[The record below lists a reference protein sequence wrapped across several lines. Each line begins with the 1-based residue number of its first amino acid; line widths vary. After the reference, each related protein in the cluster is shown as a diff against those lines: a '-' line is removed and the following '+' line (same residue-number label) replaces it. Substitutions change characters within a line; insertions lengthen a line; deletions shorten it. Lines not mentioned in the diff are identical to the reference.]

1 MSAFARDDQGR
12 LCAGGMPLGDIAA
25 SHGSPLYVYSG
36 DGIRDD
42 YRRFA
47 AAVAPVD
54 GSVHFALKANSAL
67 GVIGLLARHGA
78 GADIVSGGEM
88 ARALAAGIPAEKI
101 VFSGVGKSA
110 EEIGA
115 ALDAGI
121 GQINA
126 ESPQEVEAISQIAAA
141 RGVQAP
147 VALRVN
153 VDVAPKTHAKISTGQ
168 RSTKFGVSTSQNE
181 AAGLYRKMAADPHI
195 RPAGLAVHI
204 GSQIMELNP
213 FERAYSALLS
223 FGTALRDGGLEVP
236 VLDLGGGIGVDYQD
250 GMPTDF
256 TAYGE
261 LVSRL
266 FADSG
271 FRLGFEPGRSIVA
284 NNGVLLTRVIYVKD
298 GDNKRFAIV
307 DGAMNDLLRPTLYE
321 AHHDIRPVGPEG
333 AIEGPA
339 DIVGPVCET
348 GDYLGLDRMMPSL
361 AAGDCLAVMSSGAY
375 GAVMA
380 SSYNTRPPAG
390 EVMVLDGKSI
400 SCGVGATSPNFLPK
414 KSSPTSVRD
423 RGSEGAAGDRI
434 GAHRHRHRRLEPFTK
449 NNLGEKFAG
458 HRRTDHAV
466 VGLYDVAA
474 KRITACRQDRHLE
487 RRRVRID
494 CRPVHQLAAQ
504 PQCVTGI
511 IGLQIDNLQLVC
523 LRLHRQ
529 PRLVEH
535 ADQARHIGRD
545 RGPLCHRTDGNTE
558 NHYEDDQR
566 RQHSADG
573 TPHFTG
579 IRFGHQHR
587 RFSLPDMRADRT
599 AHRLA
604 AVANTFAVDA
614 KHGLAIRA
622 GEKHRPCVVSW

>member
-204 GSQIMELNP
+204 GSQILELDP

-223 FGTALRDGGLEVP
+223 FGTALLDEGLEVP

-250 GMPTDF
+250 GTPTDF

-271 FRLGFEPGRSIVA
+271 FQLGFEPGRSIVA

-307 DGAMNDLLRPTLYE
+307 DAAMNDLLRPTLYE
-321 AHHDIRPVGPEG
+321 AHHDIRPVAPEG

-361 AAGDCLAVMSSGAY
+361 AAGDCLAVMSAGAY

-390 EVMVLDGKSI
+390 EVMVLDGEVHI
-400 SCGVGATSPNFLPK
+400 L
-414 KSSPTSVRD
+414 
-423 RGSEGAAGDRI
+423 
-434 GAHRHRHRRLEPFTK
+434 RR
-449 NNLGEKFAG
+449 
-458 HRRTDHAV
+458 RR
-466 VGLYDVAA
+466 DVAE
-474 KRITACRQDRHLE
+474 L
-487 RRRVRID
+487 
-494 CRPVHQLAAQ
+494 LAEE
-504 PQCVTGI
+504 I
-511 IGLQIDNLQLVC
+511 IPD
-523 LRLHRQ
+523 
-529 PRLVEH
+529 
-535 ADQARHIGRD
+535 
-545 RGPLCHRTDGNTE
+545 
-558 NHYEDDQR
+558 
-566 RQHSADG
+566 
-573 TPHFTG
+573 
-579 IRFGHQHR
+579 FG
-587 RFSLPDMRADRT
+587 
-599 AHRLA
+599 
-604 AVANTFAVDA
+604 
-614 KHGLAIRA
+614 
-622 GEKHRPCVVSW
+622 

>member
-12 LCAGGMPLGDIAA
+12 LCAGGMSLGDIAA

-36 DGIRDD
+36 NGILDD

-54 GSVHFALKANSAL
+54 GSVHFALKANSTL
-67 GVIGLLARHGA
+67 GVIGLLAQHGA

-153 VDVAPKTHAKISTGQ
+153 VDVAPKTNAKISTGQ

-181 AAGLYRKMAADPHI
+181 AAGLYRKMAADPNI

-204 GSQIMELNP
+204 GSQIMELDP

-223 FGTALRDGGLEVP
+223 FGTVLRDEGLEVP

-250 GMPTDF
+250 GTPTDF

-307 DGAMNDLLRPTLYE
+307 DAAMNDLLRPTLYE

-361 AAGDCLAVMSSGAY
+361 AAGDCLAVMSAGAY

-390 EVMVLDGKSI
+390 EVMVLDGEVHI
-400 SCGVGATSPNFLPK
+400 L
-414 KSSPTSVRD
+414 
-423 RGSEGAAGDRI
+423 
-434 GAHRHRHRRLEPFTK
+434 RR
-449 NNLGEKFAG
+449 
-458 HRRTDHAV
+458 RR
-466 VGLYDVAA
+466 DVAE
-474 KRITACRQDRHLE
+474 L
-487 RRRVRID
+487 
-494 CRPVHQLAAQ
+494 LAEE
-504 PQCVTGI
+504 I
-511 IGLQIDNLQLVC
+511 I
-523 LRLHRQ
+523 
-529 PRLVEH
+529 PE
-535 ADQARHIGRD
+535 
-545 RGPLCHRTDGNTE
+545 
-558 NHYEDDQR
+558 
-566 RQHSADG
+566 
-573 TPHFTG
+573 
-579 IRFGHQHR
+579 FG
-587 RFSLPDMRADRT
+587 
-599 AHRLA
+599 
-604 AVANTFAVDA
+604 
-614 KHGLAIRA
+614 
-622 GEKHRPCVVSW
+622 

>member
-47 AAVAPVD
+47 AAVALVD

-181 AAGLYRKMAADPHI
+181 AADLYRKMAADPHI

-204 GSQIMELNP
+204 GSQILELDP

-223 FGTALRDGGLEVP
+223 FGTALRDEGLEVP

-250 GMPTDF
+250 GTPTDF

-271 FRLGFEPGRSIVA
+271 FQLGFEPGRSIVA

-307 DGAMNDLLRPTLYE
+307 DAAMNDLLRPTLYE

-361 AAGDCLAVMSSGAY
+361 AAGDCLAVMSAGAY

-390 EVMVLDGKSI
+390 EVMVLDGEVHI
-400 SCGVGATSPNFLPK
+400 L
-414 KSSPTSVRD
+414 
-423 RGSEGAAGDRI
+423 
-434 GAHRHRHRRLEPFTK
+434 RR
-449 NNLGEKFAG
+449 
-458 HRRTDHAV
+458 RR
-466 VGLYDVAA
+466 DVAE
-474 KRITACRQDRHLE
+474 L
-487 RRRVRID
+487 
-494 CRPVHQLAAQ
+494 LAEE
-504 PQCVTGI
+504 I
-511 IGLQIDNLQLVC
+511 IPD
-523 LRLHRQ
+523 
-529 PRLVEH
+529 
-535 ADQARHIGRD
+535 
-545 RGPLCHRTDGNTE
+545 
-558 NHYEDDQR
+558 
-566 RQHSADG
+566 
-573 TPHFTG
+573 
-579 IRFGHQHR
+579 FG
-587 RFSLPDMRADRT
+587 
-599 AHRLA
+599 
-604 AVANTFAVDA
+604 
-614 KHGLAIRA
+614 
-622 GEKHRPCVVSW
+622 

>member
-1 MSAFARDDQGR
+1 MSAFVRDDQGR

-25 SHGSPLYVYSG
+25 NHGSPLYVYSG

-54 GSVHFALKANSAL
+54 GSVHFALKANSAI

-88 ARALAAGIPAEKI
+88 ARALAAGIPAERI

-153 VDVAPKTHAKISTGQ
+153 VDVAPKTNAKISTGQ

-181 AAGLYRKMAADPHI
+181 AADLYRKMAADPHI

-204 GSQIMELNP
+204 GSQIIDLDP

-223 FGTALRDGGLEVP
+223 FGISLRDEGLGVP
-236 VLDLGGGIGVDYQD
+236 VLDLGGGIGVDYQN
-250 GMPTDF
+250 GTPTDF
-256 TAYGE
+256 TAYGK

-266 FADSG
+266 FAGSS
-271 FRLGFEPGRSIVA
+271 FQLGFEPGRSIVA

-298 GDNKRFAIV
+298 GDNKRFVIV
-307 DGAMNDLLRPTLYE
+307 DAGMNDLLRPTLYE
-321 AHHDIRPVGPEG
+321 AHHNIRPVGREG
-333 AIEGPA
+333 AIEGLA

-348 GDYLGLDRMMPSL
+348 GDYLGLDKMMPSL
-361 AAGDCLAVMSSGAY
+361 AASDCLAVMSAGAY

-390 EVMVLDGKSI
+390 EVMVLDGD
-400 SCGVGATSPNFLPK
+400 VHVL
-414 KSSPTSVRD
+414 
-423 RGSEGAAGDRI
+423 
-434 GAHRHRHRRLEPFTK
+434 RR
-449 NNLGEKFAG
+449 
-458 HRRTDHAV
+458 RR
-466 VGLYDVAA
+466 DVAE
-474 KRITACRQDRHLE
+474 L
-487 RRRVRID
+487 
-494 CRPVHQLAAQ
+494 LAEE
-504 PQCVTGI
+504 I
-511 IGLQIDNLQLVC
+511 IPD
-523 LRLHRQ
+523 
-529 PRLVEH
+529 
-535 ADQARHIGRD
+535 
-545 RGPLCHRTDGNTE
+545 
-558 NHYEDDQR
+558 
-566 RQHSADG
+566 
-573 TPHFTG
+573 
-579 IRFGHQHR
+579 
-587 RFSLPDMRADRT
+587 FS
-599 AHRLA
+599 
-604 AVANTFAVDA
+604 
-614 KHGLAIRA
+614 
-622 GEKHRPCVVSW
+622 

>member
-181 AAGLYRKMAADPHI
+181 AADLYRKMAADPHI

-204 GSQIMELNP
+204 GSQILELDP

-223 FGTALRDGGLEVP
+223 FGTALRDEGLEVP

-250 GMPTDF
+250 GTPTDF
-256 TAYGE
+256 TTYGE

-307 DGAMNDLLRPTLYE
+307 DAAMNDLLRPTLYE

-361 AAGDCLAVMSSGAY
+361 AAGDCLAVMSAGAY

-390 EVMVLDGKSI
+390 EVMVLDGEVHI
-400 SCGVGATSPNFLPK
+400 L
-414 KSSPTSVRD
+414 
-423 RGSEGAAGDRI
+423 
-434 GAHRHRHRRLEPFTK
+434 RR
-449 NNLGEKFAG
+449 
-458 HRRTDHAV
+458 RR
-466 VGLYDVAA
+466 DVAE
-474 KRITACRQDRHLE
+474 L
-487 RRRVRID
+487 
-494 CRPVHQLAAQ
+494 LAEE
-504 PQCVTGI
+504 I
-511 IGLQIDNLQLVC
+511 IPD
-523 LRLHRQ
+523 
-529 PRLVEH
+529 
-535 ADQARHIGRD
+535 
-545 RGPLCHRTDGNTE
+545 
-558 NHYEDDQR
+558 
-566 RQHSADG
+566 
-573 TPHFTG
+573 
-579 IRFGHQHR
+579 FG
-587 RFSLPDMRADRT
+587 
-599 AHRLA
+599 
-604 AVANTFAVDA
+604 
-614 KHGLAIRA
+614 
-622 GEKHRPCVVSW
+622 

>member
-12 LCAGGMPLGDIAA
+12 LCAGGMSLGDIAA

-36 DGIRDD
+36 NGIRDD

-181 AAGLYRKMAADPHI
+181 AADLYRKMAADPHI

-204 GSQIMELNP
+204 GSQILELDP

-223 FGTALRDGGLEVP
+223 FGTALRDEGLEVP

-250 GMPTDF
+250 GTPTDF

-271 FRLGFEPGRSIVA
+271 FQLGFEPGRSIVA

-307 DGAMNDLLRPTLYE
+307 DAAMNDLLRPTLYE

-361 AAGDCLAVMSSGAY
+361 AAGDCLAVMSAGAY

-390 EVMVLDGKSI
+390 EVMVLDGEVHI
-400 SCGVGATSPNFLPK
+400 L
-414 KSSPTSVRD
+414 
-423 RGSEGAAGDRI
+423 
-434 GAHRHRHRRLEPFTK
+434 RR
-449 NNLGEKFAG
+449 
-458 HRRTDHAV
+458 RR
-466 VGLYDVAA
+466 DVAE
-474 KRITACRQDRHLE
+474 L
-487 RRRVRID
+487 
-494 CRPVHQLAAQ
+494 LAEE
-504 PQCVTGI
+504 I
-511 IGLQIDNLQLVC
+511 IPD
-523 LRLHRQ
+523 
-529 PRLVEH
+529 
-535 ADQARHIGRD
+535 
-545 RGPLCHRTDGNTE
+545 
-558 NHYEDDQR
+558 
-566 RQHSADG
+566 
-573 TPHFTG
+573 
-579 IRFGHQHR
+579 FG
-587 RFSLPDMRADRT
+587 
-599 AHRLA
+599 
-604 AVANTFAVDA
+604 
-614 KHGLAIRA
+614 
-622 GEKHRPCVVSW
+622 

>member
-1 MSAFARDDQGR
+1 MSAFTRDDQGR
-12 LCAGGMPLGDIAA
+12 LCSGGMPLGDIAA
-25 SHGSPLYVYSG
+25 GHGSPLYVYSG

-67 GVIGLLARHGA
+67 GVIALLAKNGA

-141 RGVQAP
+141 RGIRAP

-181 AAGLYRKMAADPHI
+181 AADLYRKMAADAHI

-204 GSQIMELNP
+204 GSQIMELDP

-223 FGTALRDGGLEVP
+223 FGTALREEGLEVP
-236 VLDLGGGIGVDYQD
+236 VLDLGGGIGVDYQH
-250 GMPTDF
+250 GTPTDF

-298 GDNKRFAIV
+298 GDNKRFVIV
-307 DGAMNDLLRPTLYE
+307 DAAMNDLLRPTLYE

-333 AIEGPA
+333 AVEGPA

-348 GDYLGLDRMMPSL
+348 GDYLGLDRMMPAL
-361 AAGDCLAVMSSGAY
+361 VHGDCLAVMSAGAY

-390 EVMVLDGKSI
+390 EVMVLDGEVHI
-400 SCGVGATSPNFLPK
+400 L
-414 KSSPTSVRD
+414 
-423 RGSEGAAGDRI
+423 
-434 GAHRHRHRRLEPFTK
+434 
-449 NNLGEKFAG
+449 
-458 HRRTDHAV
+458 
-466 VGLYDVAA
+466 
-474 KRITACRQDRHLE
+474 
-487 RRRVRID
+487 RRRRDIAEL
-494 CRPVHQLAAQ
+494 LAEEA
-504 PQCVTGI
+504 V
-511 IGLQIDNLQLVC
+511 
-523 LRLHRQ
+523 
-529 PRLVEH
+529 
-535 ADQARHIGRD
+535 
-545 RGPLCHRTDGNTE
+545 
-558 NHYEDDQR
+558 
-566 RQHSADG
+566 
-573 TPHFTG
+573 
-579 IRFGHQHR
+579 
-587 RFSLPDMRADRT
+587 PD
-599 AHRLA
+599 L
-604 AVANTFAVDA
+604 
-614 KHGLAIRA
+614 G
-622 GEKHRPCVVSW
+622 

>member
-181 AAGLYRKMAADPHI
+181 AADLYRKMAADPHI

-204 GSQIMELNP
+204 GSQILELDP

-223 FGTALRDGGLEVP
+223 FGTALRDEGLEVP

-250 GMPTDF
+250 GTPTDF

-271 FRLGFEPGRSIVA
+271 FQLGFEPGRSIVA

-307 DGAMNDLLRPTLYE
+307 DAAMNDLLRPTLYE
-321 AHHDIRPVGPEG
+321 AHHDIRLVGPEG

-361 AAGDCLAVMSSGAY
+361 SAGDCLAVMSAGAY

-390 EVMVLDGKSI
+390 EVMVLDGEVHI
-400 SCGVGATSPNFLPK
+400 L
-414 KSSPTSVRD
+414 
-423 RGSEGAAGDRI
+423 
-434 GAHRHRHRRLEPFTK
+434 RR
-449 NNLGEKFAG
+449 
-458 HRRTDHAV
+458 RR
-466 VGLYDVAA
+466 DVAE
-474 KRITACRQDRHLE
+474 L
-487 RRRVRID
+487 
-494 CRPVHQLAAQ
+494 LAEE
-504 PQCVTGI
+504 I
-511 IGLQIDNLQLVC
+511 IPD
-523 LRLHRQ
+523 
-529 PRLVEH
+529 
-535 ADQARHIGRD
+535 
-545 RGPLCHRTDGNTE
+545 
-558 NHYEDDQR
+558 
-566 RQHSADG
+566 
-573 TPHFTG
+573 
-579 IRFGHQHR
+579 FG
-587 RFSLPDMRADRT
+587 
-599 AHRLA
+599 
-604 AVANTFAVDA
+604 
-614 KHGLAIRA
+614 
-622 GEKHRPCVVSW
+622 

>member
-204 GSQIMELNP
+204 GSQILELDP

-223 FGTALRDGGLEVP
+223 FGTALRDEGLEVP

-250 GMPTDF
+250 GTPTDF
-256 TAYGE
+256 TTYGE

-271 FRLGFEPGRSIVA
+271 FQLGFEPGRSIVA

-307 DGAMNDLLRPTLYE
+307 DAAMNDLLRPTLYE
-321 AHHDIRPVGPEG
+321 AHHDIRLVGPEG

-361 AAGDCLAVMSSGAY
+361 AAGDCLAVMSAGAY

-390 EVMVLDGKSI
+390 EVMVLDGEVHI
-400 SCGVGATSPNFLPK
+400 L
-414 KSSPTSVRD
+414 
-423 RGSEGAAGDRI
+423 
-434 GAHRHRHRRLEPFTK
+434 RR
-449 NNLGEKFAG
+449 
-458 HRRTDHAV
+458 RR
-466 VGLYDVAA
+466 DVAE
-474 KRITACRQDRHLE
+474 L
-487 RRRVRID
+487 
-494 CRPVHQLAAQ
+494 LAEE
-504 PQCVTGI
+504 I
-511 IGLQIDNLQLVC
+511 IPD
-523 LRLHRQ
+523 
-529 PRLVEH
+529 
-535 ADQARHIGRD
+535 
-545 RGPLCHRTDGNTE
+545 
-558 NHYEDDQR
+558 
-566 RQHSADG
+566 
-573 TPHFTG
+573 
-579 IRFGHQHR
+579 FG
-587 RFSLPDMRADRT
+587 
-599 AHRLA
+599 
-604 AVANTFAVDA
+604 
-614 KHGLAIRA
+614 
-622 GEKHRPCVVSW
+622 

>member
-47 AAVAPVD
+47 AAVAPVH

-101 VFSGVGKSA
+101 VFSGVGKTA

-121 GQINA
+121 RQINA

-181 AAGLYRKMAADPHI
+181 AADLYRKMAADPHI

-204 GSQIMELNP
+204 GSQILELDP

-223 FGTALRDGGLEVP
+223 FGTALRDEGLEVP

-250 GMPTDF
+250 GTPTDF

-307 DGAMNDLLRPTLYE
+307 DAAMNDLLRPTLYE

-361 AAGDCLAVMSSGAY
+361 AAGDCLAVMSAGAY

-390 EVMVLDGKSI
+390 EVMVLDGEVHI
-400 SCGVGATSPNFLPK
+400 L
-414 KSSPTSVRD
+414 
-423 RGSEGAAGDRI
+423 
-434 GAHRHRHRRLEPFTK
+434 RR
-449 NNLGEKFAG
+449 
-458 HRRTDHAV
+458 RR
-466 VGLYDVAA
+466 DVAE
-474 KRITACRQDRHLE
+474 L
-487 RRRVRID
+487 
-494 CRPVHQLAAQ
+494 LAEE
-504 PQCVTGI
+504 I
-511 IGLQIDNLQLVC
+511 IPD
-523 LRLHRQ
+523 
-529 PRLVEH
+529 
-535 ADQARHIGRD
+535 
-545 RGPLCHRTDGNTE
+545 
-558 NHYEDDQR
+558 
-566 RQHSADG
+566 
-573 TPHFTG
+573 
-579 IRFGHQHR
+579 FG
-587 RFSLPDMRADRT
+587 
-599 AHRLA
+599 
-604 AVANTFAVDA
+604 
-614 KHGLAIRA
+614 
-622 GEKHRPCVVSW
+622 

>member
-54 GSVHFALKANSAL
+54 GSVHFALQTTSAL

-181 AAGLYRKMAADPHI
+181 AADLYRKMAADPHI

-204 GSQIMELNP
+204 GSQILELDP

-223 FGTALRDGGLEVP
+223 FGTALRDEGLEVP

-250 GMPTDF
+250 GTPTDF

-271 FRLGFEPGRSIVA
+271 FQLGFEPGRSIVA

-307 DGAMNDLLRPTLYE
+307 DAAMNDLLRPTLYE

-361 AAGDCLAVMSSGAY
+361 AAGDCLAVMSAGAY

-390 EVMVLDGKSI
+390 EVMVLDGEVHI
-400 SCGVGATSPNFLPK
+400 L
-414 KSSPTSVRD
+414 
-423 RGSEGAAGDRI
+423 
-434 GAHRHRHRRLEPFTK
+434 
-449 NNLGEKFAG
+449 
-458 HRRTDHAV
+458 
-466 VGLYDVAA
+466 
-474 KRITACRQDRHLE
+474 
-487 RRRVRID
+487 RRRRNVAEL
-494 CRPVHQLAAQ
+494 LAEE
-504 PQCVTGI
+504 I
-511 IGLQIDNLQLVC
+511 IPD
-523 LRLHRQ
+523 
-529 PRLVEH
+529 
-535 ADQARHIGRD
+535 
-545 RGPLCHRTDGNTE
+545 
-558 NHYEDDQR
+558 
-566 RQHSADG
+566 
-573 TPHFTG
+573 
-579 IRFGHQHR
+579 FG
-587 RFSLPDMRADRT
+587 
-599 AHRLA
+599 
-604 AVANTFAVDA
+604 
-614 KHGLAIRA
+614 
-622 GEKHRPCVVSW
+622 

>member
-12 LCAGGMPLGDIAA
+12 LCAGGIPLGDIAA

-195 RPAGLAVHI
+195 RPTGLAVHI
-204 GSQIMELNP
+204 GSQILELDP

-223 FGTALRDGGLEVP
+223 FGTALRDEGLEVP

-250 GMPTDF
+250 GTPTDF
-256 TAYGE
+256 TTYGE

-271 FRLGFEPGRSIVA
+271 FQLGFEPGRSIVA

-307 DGAMNDLLRPTLYE
+307 DAAMNDLLRPTLYE

-361 AAGDCLAVMSSGAY
+361 AAGDCLAVMSAGAY

-390 EVMVLDGKSI
+390 EVMVLDGEVHI
-400 SCGVGATSPNFLPK
+400 L
-414 KSSPTSVRD
+414 
-423 RGSEGAAGDRI
+423 
-434 GAHRHRHRRLEPFTK
+434 RR
-449 NNLGEKFAG
+449 
-458 HRRTDHAV
+458 RR
-466 VGLYDVAA
+466 DVAE
-474 KRITACRQDRHLE
+474 L
-487 RRRVRID
+487 
-494 CRPVHQLAAQ
+494 LAEE
-504 PQCVTGI
+504 I
-511 IGLQIDNLQLVC
+511 IPD
-523 LRLHRQ
+523 
-529 PRLVEH
+529 
-535 ADQARHIGRD
+535 
-545 RGPLCHRTDGNTE
+545 
-558 NHYEDDQR
+558 
-566 RQHSADG
+566 
-573 TPHFTG
+573 
-579 IRFGHQHR
+579 FG
-587 RFSLPDMRADRT
+587 
-599 AHRLA
+599 
-604 AVANTFAVDA
+604 
-614 KHGLAIRA
+614 
-622 GEKHRPCVVSW
+622 

>member
-1 MSAFARDDQGR
+1 MSAFTRDDQGR
-12 LCAGGMPLGDIAA
+12 LCSGGMPLGDIAA
-25 SHGSPLYVYSG
+25 GHGSPLYVYSG

-54 GSVHFALKANSAL
+54 GSVHFALKANSTL
-67 GVIGLLARHGA
+67 GVIALLAKNGA

-141 RGVQAP
+141 RGIRAP

-181 AAGLYRKMAADPHI
+181 AADLYRKMAADAHI

-204 GSQIMELNP
+204 GSQIMELDP

-223 FGTALRDGGLEVP
+223 FGTALREEGLEVP
-236 VLDLGGGIGVDYQD
+236 VLDLGGGIGVDYQH
-250 GMPTDF
+250 GTPTDF

-298 GDNKRFAIV
+298 GDNKRFVIV
-307 DGAMNDLLRPTLYE
+307 DAAMNDLLRPTLYE

-333 AIEGPA
+333 AVEGPA

-348 GDYLGLDRMMPSL
+348 GDYLGLNRMMPAL
-361 AAGDCLAVMSSGAY
+361 VHGDCLAVMSAGAY

-380 SSYNTRPPAG
+380 SSYNSRPPAG
-390 EVMVLDGKSI
+390 EVMVLDGEVHI
-400 SCGVGATSPNFLPK
+400 L
-414 KSSPTSVRD
+414 
-423 RGSEGAAGDRI
+423 
-434 GAHRHRHRRLEPFTK
+434 
-449 NNLGEKFAG
+449 
-458 HRRTDHAV
+458 
-466 VGLYDVAA
+466 
-474 KRITACRQDRHLE
+474 
-487 RRRVRID
+487 RRRRDIAEL
-494 CRPVHQLAAQ
+494 LAEEA
-504 PQCVTGI
+504 V
-511 IGLQIDNLQLVC
+511 
-523 LRLHRQ
+523 
-529 PRLVEH
+529 
-535 ADQARHIGRD
+535 
-545 RGPLCHRTDGNTE
+545 
-558 NHYEDDQR
+558 
-566 RQHSADG
+566 
-573 TPHFTG
+573 
-579 IRFGHQHR
+579 
-587 RFSLPDMRADRT
+587 PD
-599 AHRLA
+599 L
-604 AVANTFAVDA
+604 
-614 KHGLAIRA
+614 G
-622 GEKHRPCVVSW
+622 

>member
-1 MSAFARDDQGR
+1 
-12 LCAGGMPLGDIAA
+12 MPLGDIAA

-47 AAVAPVD
+47 AAVAAVD

-181 AAGLYRKMAADPHI
+181 AADLYRKMAADPHI

-204 GSQIMELNP
+204 GSQILELDP

-223 FGTALRDGGLEVP
+223 FGTALRDEGLEVP

-250 GMPTDF
+250 GTPTDF

-271 FRLGFEPGRSIVA
+271 FQLGFEPGRSIVA

-307 DGAMNDLLRPTLYE
+307 DAAMNDLLRPTLYE

-361 AAGDCLAVMSSGAY
+361 AAGDCLAVMSAGAY

-390 EVMVLDGKSI
+390 EVMVLDGEVHI
-400 SCGVGATSPNFLPK
+400 L
-414 KSSPTSVRD
+414 
-423 RGSEGAAGDRI
+423 
-434 GAHRHRHRRLEPFTK
+434 RR
-449 NNLGEKFAG
+449 
-458 HRRTDHAV
+458 RR
-466 VGLYDVAA
+466 DVAE
-474 KRITACRQDRHLE
+474 L
-487 RRRVRID
+487 
-494 CRPVHQLAAQ
+494 LAEE
-504 PQCVTGI
+504 I
-511 IGLQIDNLQLVC
+511 IPD
-523 LRLHRQ
+523 
-529 PRLVEH
+529 
-535 ADQARHIGRD
+535 
-545 RGPLCHRTDGNTE
+545 
-558 NHYEDDQR
+558 
-566 RQHSADG
+566 
-573 TPHFTG
+573 
-579 IRFGHQHR
+579 FG
-587 RFSLPDMRADRT
+587 
-599 AHRLA
+599 
-604 AVANTFAVDA
+604 
-614 KHGLAIRA
+614 
-622 GEKHRPCVVSW
+622 

>member
-1 MSAFARDDQGR
+1 MSAFTRDDQGR
-12 LCAGGMPLGDIAA
+12 LCSGGMPLGDIAA
-25 SHGSPLYVYSG
+25 GHGSPLYVYSG

-67 GVIGLLARHGA
+67 GVIALLAKNGA

-88 ARALAAGIPAEKI
+88 ARALAAGIPAENI

-141 RGVQAP
+141 RGIRAP

-181 AAGLYRKMAADPHI
+181 AADLYRKMAADAHI
-195 RPAGLAVHI
+195 RPAGVAVHI
-204 GSQIMELNP
+204 GSQIMEIDP

-223 FGTALRDGGLEVP
+223 FGTALREEGLEVP
-236 VLDLGGGIGVDYQD
+236 VLDLGGGIGVDYQH
-250 GMPTDF
+250 GTPTDF

-298 GDNKRFAIV
+298 GDNKRFVIV
-307 DGAMNDLLRPTLYE
+307 DAAMNDLLRPTLYE

-333 AIEGPA
+333 AVEGPA

-348 GDYLGLDRMMPSL
+348 GDYLGLDRMMPAL
-361 AAGDCLAVMSSGAY
+361 VHGDCLAVMSAGAY

-390 EVMVLDGKSI
+390 EVMVLDGEVHI
-400 SCGVGATSPNFLPK
+400 L
-414 KSSPTSVRD
+414 
-423 RGSEGAAGDRI
+423 
-434 GAHRHRHRRLEPFTK
+434 
-449 NNLGEKFAG
+449 
-458 HRRTDHAV
+458 
-466 VGLYDVAA
+466 
-474 KRITACRQDRHLE
+474 
-487 RRRVRID
+487 RRRRDIAEL
-494 CRPVHQLAAQ
+494 LAEEA
-504 PQCVTGI
+504 V
-511 IGLQIDNLQLVC
+511 
-523 LRLHRQ
+523 
-529 PRLVEH
+529 
-535 ADQARHIGRD
+535 
-545 RGPLCHRTDGNTE
+545 
-558 NHYEDDQR
+558 
-566 RQHSADG
+566 
-573 TPHFTG
+573 
-579 IRFGHQHR
+579 
-587 RFSLPDMRADRT
+587 PD
-599 AHRLA
+599 L
-604 AVANTFAVDA
+604 
-614 KHGLAIRA
+614 G
-622 GEKHRPCVVSW
+622 

>member
-1 MSAFARDDQGR
+1 MSAFARNDQGR

-181 AAGLYRKMAADPHI
+181 AADLYRKMAADPHI

-204 GSQIMELNP
+204 GSQILELDP

-223 FGTALRDGGLEVP
+223 FGTALRDEGLEVP

-250 GMPTDF
+250 GTPTDF
-256 TAYGE
+256 TTYGE

-271 FRLGFEPGRSIVA
+271 FQLGFEPGRSIVA

-307 DGAMNDLLRPTLYE
+307 DAAMNDLLRPTLYE

-333 AIEGPA
+333 GIEGPA

-361 AAGDCLAVMSSGAY
+361 AAGDCLAVMSAGAY

-390 EVMVLDGKSI
+390 EVMVLDGEVHI
-400 SCGVGATSPNFLPK
+400 L
-414 KSSPTSVRD
+414 
-423 RGSEGAAGDRI
+423 
-434 GAHRHRHRRLEPFTK
+434 RR
-449 NNLGEKFAG
+449 
-458 HRRTDHAV
+458 RR
-466 VGLYDVAA
+466 DVAE
-474 KRITACRQDRHLE
+474 L
-487 RRRVRID
+487 
-494 CRPVHQLAAQ
+494 LAEE
-504 PQCVTGI
+504 I
-511 IGLQIDNLQLVC
+511 IPD
-523 LRLHRQ
+523 
-529 PRLVEH
+529 
-535 ADQARHIGRD
+535 
-545 RGPLCHRTDGNTE
+545 
-558 NHYEDDQR
+558 
-566 RQHSADG
+566 
-573 TPHFTG
+573 
-579 IRFGHQHR
+579 FG
-587 RFSLPDMRADRT
+587 
-599 AHRLA
+599 
-604 AVANTFAVDA
+604 
-614 KHGLAIRA
+614 
-622 GEKHRPCVVSW
+622 

>member
-181 AAGLYRKMAADPHI
+181 AADLYRKMAADPHI

-204 GSQIMELNP
+204 GSQILELDP

-223 FGTALRDGGLEVP
+223 FGTALRDEGLEVP

-250 GMPTDF
+250 GTPTDF

-261 LVSRL
+261 LVLRL

-271 FRLGFEPGRSIVA
+271 FQLGFEPGRSIVA

-307 DGAMNDLLRPTLYE
+307 DAAMNDLLRPTLYE

-361 AAGDCLAVMSSGAY
+361 AAGDCLAVMSAGAY

-390 EVMVLDGKSI
+390 EVMVLDGEVHI
-400 SCGVGATSPNFLPK
+400 L
-414 KSSPTSVRD
+414 
-423 RGSEGAAGDRI
+423 
-434 GAHRHRHRRLEPFTK
+434 RR
-449 NNLGEKFAG
+449 
-458 HRRTDHAV
+458 RR
-466 VGLYDVAA
+466 DVAE
-474 KRITACRQDRHLE
+474 L
-487 RRRVRID
+487 
-494 CRPVHQLAAQ
+494 LAEE
-504 PQCVTGI
+504 I
-511 IGLQIDNLQLVC
+511 IPD
-523 LRLHRQ
+523 
-529 PRLVEH
+529 
-535 ADQARHIGRD
+535 
-545 RGPLCHRTDGNTE
+545 
-558 NHYEDDQR
+558 
-566 RQHSADG
+566 
-573 TPHFTG
+573 
-579 IRFGHQHR
+579 FG
-587 RFSLPDMRADRT
+587 
-599 AHRLA
+599 
-604 AVANTFAVDA
+604 
-614 KHGLAIRA
+614 
-622 GEKHRPCVVSW
+622 

>member
-110 EEIGA
+110 EEIGV

-181 AAGLYRKMAADPHI
+181 AADLYRKMAADPHI

-204 GSQIMELNP
+204 GSQILELDP

-223 FGTALRDGGLEVP
+223 FGTALRDEGLEVP

-250 GMPTDF
+250 GTPTDF

-266 FADSG
+266 FAVSG

-307 DGAMNDLLRPTLYE
+307 DAAMNDLLRPTLYE

-361 AAGDCLAVMSSGAY
+361 AAGDCLAVMSAGAY

-390 EVMVLDGKSI
+390 EVMVLDGEVHI
-400 SCGVGATSPNFLPK
+400 L
-414 KSSPTSVRD
+414 
-423 RGSEGAAGDRI
+423 
-434 GAHRHRHRRLEPFTK
+434 RR
-449 NNLGEKFAG
+449 
-458 HRRTDHAV
+458 RR
-466 VGLYDVAA
+466 DVAE
-474 KRITACRQDRHLE
+474 L
-487 RRRVRID
+487 
-494 CRPVHQLAAQ
+494 LAEE
-504 PQCVTGI
+504 I
-511 IGLQIDNLQLVC
+511 IPD
-523 LRLHRQ
+523 
-529 PRLVEH
+529 
-535 ADQARHIGRD
+535 
-545 RGPLCHRTDGNTE
+545 
-558 NHYEDDQR
+558 
-566 RQHSADG
+566 
-573 TPHFTG
+573 
-579 IRFGHQHR
+579 FG
-587 RFSLPDMRADRT
+587 
-599 AHRLA
+599 
-604 AVANTFAVDA
+604 
-614 KHGLAIRA
+614 
-622 GEKHRPCVVSW
+622 

>member
-12 LCAGGMPLGDIAA
+12 LCAGGMPLSDIAA

-54 GSVHFALKANSAL
+54 GAVHFALKANSAL
-67 GVIGLLARHGA
+67 GVISLLARNGA

-141 RGVQAP
+141 HGMQAP

-181 AAGLYRKMAADPHI
+181 AADLYRKMAADPHI

-204 GSQIMELNP
+204 GSQIIELDP
-213 FERAYSALLS
+213 FERAYTALLS
-223 FGTALRDGGLEVP
+223 FGTALRDEGLEVP

-250 GMPTDF
+250 GTPTDF

-298 GDNKRFAIV
+298 DDNKRFAIV
-307 DGAMNDLLRPTLYE
+307 DAAMNDLLRPTLYE

-361 AAGDCLAVMSSGAY
+361 AAGDCLAVMSAGAY

-390 EVMVLDGKSI
+390 EVMVLDGD
-400 SCGVGATSPNFLPK
+400 VHVL
-414 KSSPTSVRD
+414 
-423 RGSEGAAGDRI
+423 
-434 GAHRHRHRRLEPFTK
+434 RR
-449 NNLGEKFAG
+449 
-458 HRRTDHAV
+458 RR
-466 VGLYDVAA
+466 DVAE
-474 KRITACRQDRHLE
+474 L
-487 RRRVRID
+487 
-494 CRPVHQLAAQ
+494 LAEE
-504 PQCVTGI
+504 I
-511 IGLQIDNLQLVC
+511 IPD
-523 LRLHRQ
+523 
-529 PRLVEH
+529 
-535 ADQARHIGRD
+535 
-545 RGPLCHRTDGNTE
+545 
-558 NHYEDDQR
+558 
-566 RQHSADG
+566 
-573 TPHFTG
+573 
-579 IRFGHQHR
+579 FG
-587 RFSLPDMRADRT
+587 
-599 AHRLA
+599 
-604 AVANTFAVDA
+604 
-614 KHGLAIRA
+614 
-622 GEKHRPCVVSW
+622 

>member
-67 GVIGLLARHGA
+67 GVIGLLAQHGA

-181 AAGLYRKMAADPHI
+181 AADLYRKMAADPHI

-204 GSQIMELNP
+204 GSQILELDP

-223 FGTALRDGGLEVP
+223 FGTALRDEGLEVP

-250 GMPTDF
+250 GTPTDF

-271 FRLGFEPGRSIVA
+271 FQLGFEPGRSIVA

-307 DGAMNDLLRPTLYE
+307 DAAMNDLLRPTLYE

-361 AAGDCLAVMSSGAY
+361 AAGDCLAVMSAGAY

-390 EVMVLDGKSI
+390 EVMVLDGEVHI
-400 SCGVGATSPNFLPK
+400 L
-414 KSSPTSVRD
+414 
-423 RGSEGAAGDRI
+423 
-434 GAHRHRHRRLEPFTK
+434 RR
-449 NNLGEKFAG
+449 
-458 HRRTDHAV
+458 RR
-466 VGLYDVAA
+466 DVAE
-474 KRITACRQDRHLE
+474 L
-487 RRRVRID
+487 
-494 CRPVHQLAAQ
+494 LAEE
-504 PQCVTGI
+504 I
-511 IGLQIDNLQLVC
+511 IPD
-523 LRLHRQ
+523 
-529 PRLVEH
+529 
-535 ADQARHIGRD
+535 
-545 RGPLCHRTDGNTE
+545 
-558 NHYEDDQR
+558 
-566 RQHSADG
+566 
-573 TPHFTG
+573 
-579 IRFGHQHR
+579 FG
-587 RFSLPDMRADRT
+587 
-599 AHRLA
+599 
-604 AVANTFAVDA
+604 
-614 KHGLAIRA
+614 
-622 GEKHRPCVVSW
+622 

>member
-181 AAGLYRKMAADPHI
+181 AADLYRKMAADPHI

-204 GSQIMELNP
+204 GSQILELDP

-223 FGTALRDGGLEVP
+223 FGTALRDEGLEVP

-250 GMPTDF
+250 GTPTDF
-256 TAYGE
+256 TTYGE

-266 FADSG
+266 VADSG
-271 FRLGFEPGRSIVA
+271 FQLGFEPGRSMVA

-307 DGAMNDLLRPTLYE
+307 DAAMNDLLRPTLYE

-333 AIEGPA
+333 AIEGPT

-361 AAGDCLAVMSSGAY
+361 AAGDCLAVMSAGAY

-390 EVMVLDGKSI
+390 EVMVLDGEVHI
-400 SCGVGATSPNFLPK
+400 L
-414 KSSPTSVRD
+414 
-423 RGSEGAAGDRI
+423 
-434 GAHRHRHRRLEPFTK
+434 RR
-449 NNLGEKFAG
+449 
-458 HRRTDHAV
+458 RR
-466 VGLYDVAA
+466 DVAE
-474 KRITACRQDRHLE
+474 L
-487 RRRVRID
+487 
-494 CRPVHQLAAQ
+494 LAEE
-504 PQCVTGI
+504 I
-511 IGLQIDNLQLVC
+511 IPD
-523 LRLHRQ
+523 
-529 PRLVEH
+529 
-535 ADQARHIGRD
+535 
-545 RGPLCHRTDGNTE
+545 
-558 NHYEDDQR
+558 
-566 RQHSADG
+566 
-573 TPHFTG
+573 
-579 IRFGHQHR
+579 FG
-587 RFSLPDMRADRT
+587 
-599 AHRLA
+599 
-604 AVANTFAVDA
+604 
-614 KHGLAIRA
+614 
-622 GEKHRPCVVSW
+622 

>member
-54 GSVHFALKANSAL
+54 GAVHFALKANSAL
-67 GVIGLLARHGA
+67 GVIGLLARNGA

-141 RGVQAP
+141 RGMQAP

-181 AAGLYRKMAADPHI
+181 AADLYRKMAADPHI

-204 GSQIMELNP
+204 GSQILELDP
-213 FERAYSALLS
+213 FERAYTALLS
-223 FGTALRDGGLEVP
+223 FGTALRDEGLEVP
-236 VLDLGGGIGVDYQD
+236 ILDLGGGIGVDYQD
-250 GMPTDF
+250 GTPTDF

-307 DGAMNDLLRPTLYE
+307 DAAMNDLLRPTLYE

-361 AAGDCLAVMSSGAY
+361 AAGDCLAVMSAGAY

-390 EVMVLDGKSI
+390 EVMVLDGD
-400 SCGVGATSPNFLPK
+400 VHVL
-414 KSSPTSVRD
+414 
-423 RGSEGAAGDRI
+423 
-434 GAHRHRHRRLEPFTK
+434 RR
-449 NNLGEKFAG
+449 
-458 HRRTDHAV
+458 RR
-466 VGLYDVAA
+466 DVAE
-474 KRITACRQDRHLE
+474 L
-487 RRRVRID
+487 
-494 CRPVHQLAAQ
+494 LAEE
-504 PQCVTGI
+504 I
-511 IGLQIDNLQLVC
+511 IPD
-523 LRLHRQ
+523 
-529 PRLVEH
+529 
-535 ADQARHIGRD
+535 
-545 RGPLCHRTDGNTE
+545 
-558 NHYEDDQR
+558 
-566 RQHSADG
+566 
-573 TPHFTG
+573 
-579 IRFGHQHR
+579 FG
-587 RFSLPDMRADRT
+587 
-599 AHRLA
+599 
-604 AVANTFAVDA
+604 
-614 KHGLAIRA
+614 
-622 GEKHRPCVVSW
+622 

>member
-126 ESPQEVEAISQIAAA
+126 ESPQEVEAISQIATA

-181 AAGLYRKMAADPHI
+181 AADLYRKMAADPHI

-204 GSQIMELNP
+204 GSQILELDP

-223 FGTALRDGGLEVP
+223 FGTALRDEGLEVP

-250 GMPTDF
+250 GTPTDF

-307 DGAMNDLLRPTLYE
+307 DAAMNDLLRPTLYE

-361 AAGDCLAVMSSGAY
+361 AAGDCLAVMSAGAY

-390 EVMVLDGKSI
+390 EVMVLDGEVHI
-400 SCGVGATSPNFLPK
+400 L
-414 KSSPTSVRD
+414 
-423 RGSEGAAGDRI
+423 
-434 GAHRHRHRRLEPFTK
+434 RR
-449 NNLGEKFAG
+449 
-458 HRRTDHAV
+458 RR
-466 VGLYDVAA
+466 DVAE
-474 KRITACRQDRHLE
+474 L
-487 RRRVRID
+487 
-494 CRPVHQLAAQ
+494 LAEE
-504 PQCVTGI
+504 I
-511 IGLQIDNLQLVC
+511 IPD
-523 LRLHRQ
+523 
-529 PRLVEH
+529 
-535 ADQARHIGRD
+535 
-545 RGPLCHRTDGNTE
+545 
-558 NHYEDDQR
+558 
-566 RQHSADG
+566 
-573 TPHFTG
+573 
-579 IRFGHQHR
+579 FG
-587 RFSLPDMRADRT
+587 
-599 AHRLA
+599 
-604 AVANTFAVDA
+604 
-614 KHGLAIRA
+614 
-622 GEKHRPCVVSW
+622 

>member
-181 AAGLYRKMAADPHI
+181 AADLYRKMAADPHI

-204 GSQIMELNP
+204 GSQILELDP

-223 FGTALRDGGLEVP
+223 FGTALRDEGLEVP

-250 GMPTDF
+250 GTPTDF

-271 FRLGFEPGRSIVA
+271 FQLGFEPGRSIVA

-307 DGAMNDLLRPTLYE
+307 DAAMNDLLRPTLYE
-321 AHHDIRPVGPEG
+321 AHHDIRPVGPEV

-361 AAGDCLAVMSSGAY
+361 AAGDCLAVMSAGAY

-390 EVMVLDGKSI
+390 EVMVLDGEVHI
-400 SCGVGATSPNFLPK
+400 L
-414 KSSPTSVRD
+414 
-423 RGSEGAAGDRI
+423 
-434 GAHRHRHRRLEPFTK
+434 RR
-449 NNLGEKFAG
+449 
-458 HRRTDHAV
+458 RR
-466 VGLYDVAA
+466 DVAE
-474 KRITACRQDRHLE
+474 L
-487 RRRVRID
+487 
-494 CRPVHQLAAQ
+494 LAEE
-504 PQCVTGI
+504 I
-511 IGLQIDNLQLVC
+511 IPD
-523 LRLHRQ
+523 
-529 PRLVEH
+529 
-535 ADQARHIGRD
+535 
-545 RGPLCHRTDGNTE
+545 
-558 NHYEDDQR
+558 
-566 RQHSADG
+566 
-573 TPHFTG
+573 
-579 IRFGHQHR
+579 FG
-587 RFSLPDMRADRT
+587 
-599 AHRLA
+599 
-604 AVANTFAVDA
+604 
-614 KHGLAIRA
+614 
-622 GEKHRPCVVSW
+622 

>member
-204 GSQIMELNP
+204 GSQILELDP

-223 FGTALRDGGLEVP
+223 FGTALRDEGLEVP

-250 GMPTDF
+250 GTPTDF

-307 DGAMNDLLRPTLYE
+307 DAAMNDLLRPTLYE

-361 AAGDCLAVMSSGAY
+361 AAGDCLAVMSAGAY

-390 EVMVLDGKSI
+390 EVMVLDGEVHI
-400 SCGVGATSPNFLPK
+400 L
-414 KSSPTSVRD
+414 
-423 RGSEGAAGDRI
+423 
-434 GAHRHRHRRLEPFTK
+434 RR
-449 NNLGEKFAG
+449 
-458 HRRTDHAV
+458 RR
-466 VGLYDVAA
+466 DVAE
-474 KRITACRQDRHLE
+474 L
-487 RRRVRID
+487 
-494 CRPVHQLAAQ
+494 LAEE
-504 PQCVTGI
+504 I
-511 IGLQIDNLQLVC
+511 IPD
-523 LRLHRQ
+523 
-529 PRLVEH
+529 
-535 ADQARHIGRD
+535 
-545 RGPLCHRTDGNTE
+545 
-558 NHYEDDQR
+558 
-566 RQHSADG
+566 
-573 TPHFTG
+573 
-579 IRFGHQHR
+579 FG
-587 RFSLPDMRADRT
+587 
-599 AHRLA
+599 
-604 AVANTFAVDA
+604 
-614 KHGLAIRA
+614 
-622 GEKHRPCVVSW
+622 

>member
-54 GSVHFALKANSAL
+54 GAVHFALKANSAL

-181 AAGLYRKMAADPHI
+181 AAELYREMAADPHI

-204 GSQIMELNP
+204 GSQIMELDP

-223 FGTALRDGGLEVP
+223 FGTALRDEGLEVP
-236 VLDLGGGIGVDYQD
+236 VLDLGGGIGVDYQH
-250 GMPTDF
+250 GTPTDF

-307 DGAMNDLLRPTLYE
+307 DAAMNDLLRPTLYE
-321 AHHDIRPVGPEG
+321 AHHDIQPVGPEG
-333 AIEGPA
+333 PIEGPA

-361 AAGDCLAVMSSGAY
+361 AAGDCLAVMSAGAY

-380 SSYNTRPPAG
+380 SNYNTRPPAG
-390 EVMVLDGKSI
+390 EVMVLDGDVHI
-400 SCGVGATSPNFLPK
+400 L
-414 KSSPTSVRD
+414 
-423 RGSEGAAGDRI
+423 
-434 GAHRHRHRRLEPFTK
+434 RR
-449 NNLGEKFAG
+449 
-458 HRRTDHAV
+458 RR
-466 VGLYDVAA
+466 DVAE
-474 KRITACRQDRHLE
+474 L
-487 RRRVRID
+487 
-494 CRPVHQLAAQ
+494 LAEE
-504 PQCVTGI
+504 I
-511 IGLQIDNLQLVC
+511 IPD
-523 LRLHRQ
+523 
-529 PRLVEH
+529 
-535 ADQARHIGRD
+535 
-545 RGPLCHRTDGNTE
+545 
-558 NHYEDDQR
+558 
-566 RQHSADG
+566 
-573 TPHFTG
+573 
-579 IRFGHQHR
+579 FG
-587 RFSLPDMRADRT
+587 
-599 AHRLA
+599 
-604 AVANTFAVDA
+604 
-614 KHGLAIRA
+614 
-622 GEKHRPCVVSW
+622 